1 MRNNATRFRFRCDT
15 FGTAKR
21 NNQAASLFLH
31 NLSSILYTSD
41 RWNRLGRWGIFFG
54 LAPRAGAILQQA
66 ALCRV
71 GVPAVGLIAKLLEEI
86 ALKPPYVFLRRKGM
100 VACACSRVRL
110 IGAWR
115 PLALAGGV
123 TTAVCGFGKLAENF
137 FKKVLDRN
145 RRSVSIV
152 DAPFTGN

>member
-1 MRNNATRFRFRCDT
+1 MEPIGALGEYFSGLRLALAQSCSRRHHVESA
-15 FGTAKR
+15 FGCGSYR
-21 NNQAASLFLH
+21 
-31 NLSSILYTSD
+31 
-41 RWNRLGRWGIFFG
+41 
-54 LAPRAGAILQQA
+54 
-66 ALCRV
+66 
-71 GVPAVGLIAKLLEEI
+71 LIARGDCAETPI
-86 ALKPPYVFLRRKGM
+86 CFLRRKGM

-123 TTAVCGFGKLAENF
+123 TTAVRGFSKLAENF

>member
-1 MRNNATRFRFRCDT
+1 MEPVGALGEYFSGSRLALAQSCSRRHH
-15 FGTAKR
+15 AEL
-21 NNQAASLFLH
+21 AS
-31 NLSSILYTSD
+31 
-41 RWNRLGRWGIFFG
+41 
-54 LAPRAGAILQQA
+54 
-66 ALCRV
+66 
-71 GVPAVGLIAKLLEEI
+71 
-86 ALKPPYVFLRRKGM
+86 
-100 VACACSRVRL
+100 ACSRVRL

-123 TTAVCGFGKLAENF
+123 TTAVCGFSKLAENF

>member
-1 MRNNATRFRFRCDT
+1 
-15 FGTAKR
+15 
-21 NNQAASLFLH
+21 
-31 NLSSILYTSD
+31 
-41 RWNRLGRWGIFFG
+41 
-54 LAPRAGAILQQA
+54 
-66 ALCRV
+66 
-71 GVPAVGLIAKLLEEI
+71 
-86 ALKPPYVFLRRKGM
+86 M

-123 TTAVCGFGKLAENF
+123 TIAVRGFSKLAENF

>member
-1 MRNNATRFRFRCDT
+1 MRNNATRFRFWCDT

-21 NNQAASLFLH
+21 DNQAASLFLH

-41 RWNRLGRWGIFFG
+41 RWSRLGRWGEYLSG
-54 LAPRAGAILQQA
+54 SRLALAQSCSRRHHVESASG
-66 ALCRV
+66 CGSYR
-71 GVPAVGLIAKLLEEI
+71 LIARGDCAETPI
-86 ALKPPYVFLRRKGM
+86 CFLRRKGM
-100 VACACSRVRL
+100 VACTCSRVRL

-115 PLALAGGV
+115 PLELVGGV
-123 TTAVCGFGKLAENF
+123 TTAVCGFSKLAENF

-145 RRSVSIV
+145 RRSVNIV

>member
-1 MRNNATRFRFRCDT
+1 MKPVGALGDIFRARASRWRNLAAGGIVSSRCP
-15 FGTAKR
+15 GCGSYR
-21 NNQAASLFLH
+21 
-31 NLSSILYTSD
+31 
-41 RWNRLGRWGIFFG
+41 
-54 LAPRAGAILQQA
+54 
-66 ALCRV
+66 
-71 GVPAVGLIAKLLEEI
+71 LIARGDCAETSI
-86 ALKPPYVFLRRKGM
+86 CFLRKKGR

-123 TTAVCGFGKLAENF
+123 ATAACGISELAENF